1 MFGLVDAKMLFCFP
15 DTSAAVAIKNAWKK
29 EEKKNL
35 ERKNVEN
42 ENIERRN
49 YTNTES

>member
-1 MFGLVDAKMLFCFP
+1 MGGGVTAVLSFLFVYNKA
-15 DTSAAVAIKNAWKK
+15 SNGWEK

-49 YTNTES
+49 HTNTES

>member
-1 MFGLVDAKMLFCFP
+1 MNG
-15 DTSAAVAIKNAWKK
+15 WEK

-42 ENIERRN
+42 ENMESRN
-49 YTNTES
+49 YTNTEN